1 MHALLLAG
9 LLVASSVVVT
19 ALDGQEMLCPPWF
32 VPHNSSTVC
41 DAFQP
46 YCVCS
51 QELPFQIHCHQT
63 SGTTFLRFGYC
74 AFWNGTSNNT
84 LVLTSCPY
92 AFPENVFDYEIHYV
106 LILPKNPLS
115 LNSFMC
121 KNLNRAVESGRCGRC
136 TNGTGPS
143 IGTVGIQCVEC
154 SPVNILYHILLR
166 YLPATAVFLIVLIVQ
181 IDITSA
187 PMALY
192 VLYCNALVVF
202 FQTPFGYSITFA
214 FNTTSYKYTM
224 KVLLTLNSIWSFDPL
239 FFLSPPLCLSPHLE
253 DINRMYIEFLA
264 TLYPFLL
271 LFLAFVLVE
280 LHAKDF
286 RPVVVVWK
294 PILHKLIRFRREW
307 NPNSSLVQAFA
318 TLFFL
323 SYAKLIF
330 MTIMPFT
337 VTYFVNELGQY
348 TRVVPFIDPTISYLD
363 TKHIIL
369 MAFSISI
376 FVLVILPPILVLIA
390 YPTKLFRKLQ
400 KSLSSRTNL
409 AIQAFVSPFQG
420 CFKDGTNG
428 THDYRALSG
437 GILAILLL
445 MMWFGKSVC
454 AIVET
459 NARDPVISL
468 QVTVVIYITVS
479 VGFAAL
485 RPYKADI
492 ANNTGVTLSALIA
505 VLNTVYIFLSSKRE
519 HSYLIIVIFLAV
531 ASCIPHFVFYGYLVY
546 RIRQCDLKRRLQEW
560 CYCCRNSENVALL
573 RQD

>member
-1 MHALLLAG
+1 MHVLLLAG
-9 LLVASSVVVT
+9 LLVASSVMTAVT
-19 ALDGQEMLCPPWF
+19 EKEMLCPPWF
-32 VPHNSSTVC
+32 IPHNISTTHNTS
-41 DAFQP
+41 QP

-51 QELPFQIHCHQT
+51 HEFPFLIYCNQFT
-63 SGTTFLRFGYC
+63 GTTFLRLGHC
-74 AFWNGTSNNT
+74 AFWDGTSNNT
-84 LVLTSCPY
+84 LVLSSCPY
-92 AFPENVFDYEIHYV
+92 TFSDHVFSNHDSNYYH
-106 LILPKNPLS
+106 LLKLPKNPLS

-121 KNLNRAVESGRCGRC
+121 NLLNRAVESGRCGRC

-166 YLPATAVFLIVLIVQ
+166 YLPATAVFLFVLIVQ
-181 IDITSA
+181 IDVTSA

-202 FQTPFGYSITFA
+202 FQTPLGYPITFA
-214 FNTTSYKYTM
+214 FSTTYYKYNM

-239 FFLSPPLCLSPHLE
+239 FFLSPPLCLSHHME

-294 PILHKLIRFRREW
+294 PILHKLIRFCREW

-330 MTIMPFT
+330 LTSMPFE
-337 VTYFVNELGQY
+337 VTYYVNEHGQSSKGA
-348 TRVVPFIDPTISYLD
+348 PFIDPSISFWH
-363 TKHIIL
+363 TKHTIV
-369 MAFSISI
+369 MAFSISTLL
-376 FVLVILPPILVLIA
+376 LVILSPTLVLIA

-400 KSLSSRTNL
+400 NSLSSRTNL

-428 THDYRALSG
+428 TRDYRALSG

-445 MMWFGKSVC
+445 MMWFCKSVYSF
-454 AIVET
+454 V
-459 NARDPVISL
+459 ARDPVISL
-468 QVTVVIYITVS
+468 QVSIVIYISFS
-479 VGFAAL
+479 VCVAAL
-485 RPYKADI
+485 RPYKSDI

-505 VLNTVYIFLSSKRE
+505 VLNTLFIFLLSKRNPF
-519 HSYLIIVIFLAV
+519 YNVRVTFLAM
-531 ASCIPHFVFYGYLVY
+531 ASSIPHFVFYGCLMY
-546 RIRQCDLKRRLQEW
+546 RIRQCDFKRRLQQW
-560 CYCCRNSENVALL
+560 CCCYRNSENVALL
-573 RQD
+573 RHD

>member
-1 MHALLLAG
+1 MLYIDSALCCACICYSQVFLFAVMHALLLAG
-9 LLVASSVVVT
+9 LLVVSSVVVT
-19 ALDGQEMLCPPWF
+19 AVDGQEMLCPPWF

-41 DAFQP
+41 DTFQP

-92 AFPENVFDYEIHYV
+92 GFPENVFDYEIHY
-106 LILPKNPLS
+106 LLKLPKNPLS

-121 KNLNRAVESGRCGRC
+121 NNLNRAVESGRCGRC

-166 YLPATAVFLIVLIVQ
+166 YLPATAVFLLVFIVQ
-181 IDITSA
+181 IDVTSA

-202 FQTPFGYSITFA
+202 FQTPSGYPITFA

-239 FFLSPPLCLSPHLE
+239 FFLSPPLCLSPHME

-337 VTYFVNELGQY
+337 VTYFVNEHGQSSK
-348 TRVVPFIDPTISYLD
+348 VPL
-363 TKHIIL
+363 
-369 MAFSISI
+369 
-376 FVLVILPPILVLIA
+376 
-390 YPTKLFRKLQ
+390 
-400 KSLSSRTNL
+400 LST
-409 AIQAFVSPFQG
+409 QVF
-420 CFKDGTNG
+420 
-428 THDYRALSG
+428 HSG
-437 GILAILLL
+437 
-445 MMWFGKSVC
+445 
-454 AIVET
+454 
-459 NARDPVISL
+459 
-468 QVTVVIYITVS
+468 
-479 VGFAAL
+479 
-485 RPYKADI
+485 
-492 ANNTGVTLSALIA
+492 TLS
-505 VLNTVYIFLSSKRE
+505 TSS
-519 HSYLIIVIFLAV
+519 
-531 ASCIPHFVFYGYLVY
+531 
-546 RIRQCDLKRRLQEW
+546 
-560 CYCCRNSENVALL
+560 
-573 RQD
+573 